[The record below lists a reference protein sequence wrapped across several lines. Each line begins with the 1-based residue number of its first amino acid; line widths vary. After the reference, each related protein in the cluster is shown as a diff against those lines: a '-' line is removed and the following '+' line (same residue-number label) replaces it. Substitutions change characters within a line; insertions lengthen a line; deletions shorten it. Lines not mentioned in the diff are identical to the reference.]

1 MNTFYE
7 RIDDGE
13 LFVYDEESKTFYL
26 QEMKKF
32 KDKGHLIREYT
43 EETLDNY
50 VMTGVLKKHIKHPA
64 VIALSHNVIADLI
77 LENRKLKEEIAQL
90 RKNDT

>member
-13 LFVYDEESKTFYL
+13 LFVYDEGSETFYL

-32 KDKGHLIREYT
+32 KDKGHLINEYS
-43 EETLDNY
+43 EETLDYY
-50 VMTGVLKKHIKHPA
+50 VKRGVLKKHTKSPV
-64 VIALSHNVIADLI
+64 VIAQHDVIIDLI
-77 LENRKLKEEIAQL
+77 LENKKLKEEIAQL
-90 RKNDT
+90 RKNDI

>member
-13 LFVYDEESKTFYL
+13 FFVYDEESKTFYL

-43 EETLDNY
+43 EETLDDY
-50 VMTGVLKKHIKHPA
+50 VKTGVLKKHTKNPF
-64 VIALSHNVIADLI
+64 VIAQHDVITDLI
-77 LENRKLKEEIAQL
+77 LENKKLKEEIAQL